1 MRELKSATR
10 SYRVTKPGSGCFER
24 TERKVESGE
33 VAFSD
38 RKKAKVSIRDRL

>member
-10 SYRVTKPGSGCFER
+10 SYRVTKPASGCFER
-24 TERKVESGE
+24 TERKIESGE

-38 RKKAKVSIRDRL
+38 RKKSSIRDRL

>member
-10 SYRVTKPGSGCFER
+10 SYRVTKPASGCFER
-24 TERKVESGE
+24 TERKESGE